1 MNLTLQNNKV
11 ESLEQLK
18 TALQELKLEEISKN
32 PNAIHTTL
40 NVQMHIINMVNS
52 STLVDSSF
60 DLIFAELKK
69 ALKYT
74 KDEIERENIREKI
87 SLYINSYIFFLD
99 AKLRYAFKKDEE
111 DTEALIEEAAAI
123 LAENSVDVLLL
134 ASGGKVAKIAISKI
148 AAEILKKG
156 KDKPGLIKKI
166 WRWYNKEQRQKS
178 ETANFHNT
186 LDFLFKKLERH
197 KNSIGKSDIIAGL
210 INRWT
215 PEVTSCRTKN
225 GHFSA
230 VGFLLALFSTS
241 LVAILL
247 FIFLKGGS
255 LEDILLQNQ
264 ETKILYLVV
273 FVAIVLLITP
283 LISTLLYNKKIR
295 KNIENLE
302 NYFYD

>member
-1 MNLTLQNNKV
+1 MNQTLQSSKV
-11 ESLEQLK
+11 ESLAQLK

-32 PNAIHTTL
+32 PNAIHSTL

-148 AAEILKKG
+148 AAEILKRG

-215 PEVTSCRTKN
+215 PEVTACRITE
-225 GHFSA
+225 GHFSISGLA
-230 VGFLLALFSTS
+230 ITSFLTA
-241 LVAILL
+241 AIGTLL
-247 FIFLKGGS
+247 FIFIKGGS
-255 LEDILLQNQ
+255 PLDIFLNQ
-264 ETKILYLVV
+264 DTKIIFLIG
-273 FVAIVLLITP
+273 FVAIVLIMTP
-283 LISTLLYNKKIR
+283 IISTYIYNKKIK